1 MGAGLVVLTPVDVI
15 ICLSSF
21 LWSFRE
27 SFLDG
32 WALDS
37 VPFLFMLSFSNY
49 ILM

>member
-21 LWSFRE
+21 LWSFCE

-37 VPFLFMLSFSNY
+37 VPFLFVLSFSNY